1 MPKLVDINDDADT
14 TTKPLSRQASVQ
26 STKSVNNVIT
36 TSEVSENQ
44 SSPVNVTTP
53 AANINLSRVSSNIS
67 ANTSLNGSLSRTSS
81 VKRDSMISRSSA
93 GGGDQEPLIE
103 QTETTEL
110 LSEL

>member
-1 MPKLVDINDDADT
+1 MPKLLNIGDDSDT
-14 TTKPLSRQASVQ
+14 STKPLSRQASVQ
-26 STKSVNNVIT
+26 STKSVNSVIT

-44 SSPVNVTTP
+44 SSAVGATTP
-53 AANINLSRVSSNIS
+53 AANVSLSRVSSNVG

-93 GGGDQEPLIE
+93 SGDQEPLME

>member
-1 MPKLVDINDDADT
+1 MPKLVDIGDDADT

-26 STKSVNNVIT
+26 STKSANNIIT

-44 SSPVNVTTP
+44 SSAVGVTTP
-53 AANINLSRVSSNIS
+53 AANVSLSRASSNVG

-93 GGGDQEPLIE
+93 GGGDQEPLME
-103 QTETTEL
+103 QTETSEL